1 MSSSLLLVSLI
12 AALASAPVDDIYN
25 RALTGELLGLEQ
37 LLASTLHTHD
47 REAME
52 RLLDDEFVMRS
63 EPDVNRTTWI
73 QNAVGHC
80 WGDRFEIS
88 HFDAHLQESV
98 AIATFELTLHVNP
111 ATCKPATIRSL
122 ITDVWVQRDDGWRLR
137 VRHSGPPIAATGNL
151 AGQYAVLPQAPPEWK
166 LDSELSFVGTAG
178 NTSTQTLGLASNLL
192 HQKKG
197 KTTTLRVAFVTSE
210 ADQETRA
217 RSIDAQGRHAVTI
230 GNGLDAFGRVA
241 YFRDRFA
248 GIGNRAVIESGLSYT
263 AADTPLT
270 TITLEGAAGFTAETH
285 VPSMDPTIVPAPDQ
299 NFAVASGTLGYWQ
312 KITAMSELRN
322 DVSVTADLVSGT
334 NWRMTNNL
342 KFQVTLTRL
351 LSVKLSNAVEY
362 RHAPV
367 PGFRRTDTRTSAS
380 LVFSFQKRPRQAQ

>member
-1 MSSSLLLVSLI
+1 MSSSLLWVPLI
-12 AALASAPVDDIYN
+12 AALASAPPDEITT
-25 RALTGELLGLEQ
+25 RALTRQLLGLEQ
-37 LLASTLHTHD
+37 LLATTLHTHD
-47 REAME
+47 RAEME

-73 QNAVGHC
+73 QNAVARC
-80 WGDRFEIS
+80 WGDRFEIG
-88 HFDAHLQESV
+88 HFDAHIQDTV

-111 ATCKPATIRSL
+111 ANCQPATIRSL
-122 ITDVWVQRDDGWRLR
+122 ITDVWVQRDNSWRLR
-137 VRHSGPPIAATGNL
+137 VRHSGPPVAATGNL
-151 AGQYAVLPQAPPEWK
+151 AGQYAVLPQAPPEWR
-166 LDSELSFVGTAG
+166 LDSELSFVGTSG
-178 NTSTQTLGLASNLL
+178 NTSTQTLGLAGNLL
-192 HQKKG
+192 RQKKG
-197 KTTTLRVAFVTSE
+197 KTTTMRVAFVTSE
-210 ADQETRA
+210 ADHETQA
-217 RSIDAQGRHAVTI
+217 RSIDAQGRHAVTV

-248 GIGNRAVIESGLSYT
+248 GIGNRTVIESGLSYT

-270 TITLEGAAGFTAETH
+270 TITLEGAAGFTSETH
-285 VPSMDPTIVPAPDQ
+285 VQSPDPTIVPAPDD

-342 KFQVTLTRL
+342 NFQVTLNRL
-351 LSVKLSNAVEY
+351 LSVKLANAIEY

-367 PGFRRTDTRTSAS
+367 PGFKRTDTRTSAS
-380 LVFSFQKRPRQAQ
+380 LVFSFQKRP